1 MIDLLIDWYAAMGVD
16 EAIGDLPLDRLTAKP
31 APPAEAVVAMP
42 RRPAAPPVA
51 PPPAAAMP
59 PARAEMTPSSRPASA
74 ASMALAEHL
83 LAARQAAAAATTLDA
98 LRAAVTAFDGCSL
111 KATATHTV
119 FADGNPAAPLMLI
132 GEAPGADEDRIGR
145 PFVGVSGQLLDRML
159 ATIGITRDSA
169 YITNVLF
176 WRPPGNR
183 KPTEA
188 EIALCR
194 PFVERHIALV
204 RPRILVL
211 VGGTASAA
219 LMPGSEGI
227 TRLRGRWFDLALN
240 GETETFATTAMYHPS
255 FLLRSPDRKRE
266 AWADLLNVKAKLK
279 EITQ

>member
-1 MIDLLIDWYAAMGVD
+1 MIDLLIEWYGAMGVD
-16 EAIGDLPLDRLTAKP
+16 EAIGDMPLDRTVAKP
-31 APPAEAVVAMP
+31 APPVAVI
-42 RRPAAPPVA
+42 APPPPISTPPM

-59 PARAEMTPSSRPASA
+59 IA
-74 ASMALAEHL
+74 AGAPPRRQAGAANMALGEQL
-83 LAARQAAAAATTLDA
+83 LAAREAAAAATTLDA
-98 LRAAVTAFDGCSL
+98 LRQAVAAFEGCSL
-111 KATATHTV
+111 KATATNTV
-119 FADGNPAAPLMLI
+119 FADGNPTAPLMLI

-159 ATIGITRDSA
+159 ATIGIDRDSA

-183 KPTEA
+183 KPTET

-194 PFVERHIALV
+194 PFVERHIVLV

-227 TRLRGRWFDLALN
+227 TRLRGRWFDLAVS
-240 GETETFATTAMYHPS
+240 GAAETFRATAMYHPS
-255 FLLRSPDRKRE
+255 FLLRSPDRKRD
-266 AWADLLNVKAKLK
+266 AWADLLSIKAKLK
-279 EITQ
+279 EVSK